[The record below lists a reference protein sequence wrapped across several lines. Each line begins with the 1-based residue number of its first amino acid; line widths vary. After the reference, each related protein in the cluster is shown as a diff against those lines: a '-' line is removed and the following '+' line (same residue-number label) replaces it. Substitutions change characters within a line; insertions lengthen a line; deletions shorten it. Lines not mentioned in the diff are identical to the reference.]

1 MSKEISMTAYQ
12 TGILQEVPS
21 AARYLSFSLIA
32 GANPVETLRRL
43 AEQTDGQ
50 SLVVGLG
57 RSLVLMLGAEISA
70 LTNFPVHAA
79 AGIEVPSTP
88 TALWCWLRAE
98 DRGDLVHQTYQ
109 LCDLLAEAFECESVL
124 DAFKYDG
131 GRDLTGYED
140 GTENPEGDEAVN
152 VAFVRDEGTGMDGS
166 SFVAVQAWLHD
177 LSLFNALTQEQ
188 QDNSIGRRK
197 RDNEELDDAPLSAH
211 VKRSAQEYFTPQAF
225 LLRRS
230 MPWSGTRGEGLQFV
244 AFDRSFDSFEAQL
257 KRMVGEEDGII
268 DALFRFTRPITG
280 SYFWCPPMK
289 AGQLDLS
296 ALGI

>member
-1 MSKEISMTAYQ
+1 MAAYQ
-12 TGILQEVPS
+12 TGVLQEVPS
-21 AARYLSFSLIA
+21 AARYLRFSIIA
-32 GANPVETLRRL
+32 GTNPVKTLQRL

-57 RSLVLMLGAEISA
+57 RSLVLMLGAEINA

-79 AGIEVPSTP
+79 AGIEMPSTP
-88 TALWCWLRAE
+88 TALWCWLRGE

-124 DAFKYDG
+124 DAFKHDG

-140 GTENPEGDEAVN
+140 GTENPEGDEAIN
-152 VAFVRDEGTGMDGS
+152 VAFVRDEGAGMDGS
-166 SFVAVQAWLHD
+166 SYVAVQTWLHD
-177 LSLFNALTQEQ
+177 FSLFNALTQEQ

-197 RDNEELDDAPLSAH
+197 SDNEELDDAPLSAH
-211 VKRSAQEYFTPQAF
+211 VKRTAQEDFTPEAF

-230 MPWSGTRGEGLQFV
+230 MPWSDASGEGLQFV

-257 KRMVGEEDGII
+257 KRMVGEDDGVS

-289 AGQLDLS
+289 AGKLDLS
-296 ALGI
+296 VLGL